1 MKPLDS
7 KESPALSIA
16 ALCQVYD
23 VTHVERALNEN
34 AASRNEALKAWYEK
48 MYGLGGDRYLIKPTR
63 QDVLDPLYDLAPNFK
78 NIIDD
83 LKKYVAL
90 ALAGDESLQF
100 TPILLLGDPGVG
112 KTHFARE
119 LAHCLGT
126 GFEFITM
133 SSLTAGWI
141 LSGTS
146 SQWQNAKPGKVA
158 STLVQGDYANPIV
171 VLDEIDKSGG
181 DHRYDPMG
189 ALYSL
194 LEEETARRF
203 RDEYLEV
210 DMDTSHTLWVA
221 TANDISSLPAP
232 ILNRMNVYQV
242 ERPDEAASRIIAQ
255 SVYKN
260 LLQQHRW
267 PFPEILEECVLVK
280 LLKAPPRDMKKLLLD
295 GLGNARLTGRD
306 HLLPEDI
313 DLARTQGYQKARIG
327 F

>member
-1 MKPLDS
+1 MKPLDRD
-7 KESPALSIA
+7 SPALSIA
-16 ALCQVYD
+16 ALHSVYD
-23 VTHVERALNEN
+23 TSHVERAMNEN
-34 AASRNEALKAWYEK
+34 ASSRNEALKAWYEK
-48 MYGLGGDRYLIKPTR
+48 MYGLGGERYLVKPTR

-78 NIIDD
+78 EVIDD

-90 ALAGDESLQF
+90 ALTGDEALQF

-119 LAHCLGT
+119 LAYCLGT

-158 STLVQGDYANPIV
+158 STLVQGDYANPII

-189 ALYSL
+189 ALYTL

-203 RDEYLEV
+203 RDEYIEV
-210 DMDTSHTLWVA
+210 DMDTSFVLWVG
-221 TANDISSLPAP
+221 TANDVSSIPEP
-232 ILNRMNVYQV
+232 ILNRMNVYEV
-242 ERPDEAASRIIAQ
+242 ERPDEAASRLIAQ

-260 LLQQHRW
+260 LLKHHHW
-267 PFPEILEECVLVK
+267 PFPEDLEEEVLVK

-295 GLGNARLTGRD
+295 GLGNARLEGRD
-306 HLLPEDI
+306 VLLPEDI
-313 DLARTQGYQKARIG
+313 DLVRMHGHQRARIG